1 MSATKRTILI
11 LSALLFIIFASPA
24 APQGRANNSF
34 LVLTLDNKIIGP
46 VIADYVSR
54 GIDKAN
60 KENYSGIIII
70 MDTPGG
76 LLESTRSIVK
86 KIMNASI
93 PVITYVAPSGSRAGS
108 AGVFIA
114 LSSHVVAMAPS
125 TNIGAA
131 HPVMLGE
138 GDKSER
144 SSRSLKRSIEELTD
158 TLNRKKAKNA
168 EKKTLDSEN
177 PMEDKIMNDT
187 LAWITAIAKNR
198 NRNADWARQ
207 AVLESVSA
215 TEKEALEKKV
225 IDLIANDLNGLL
237 KKLDGR
243 MISFPEKTITLNIK
257 DARLIY
263 FDLTLSQNILN
274 TLINPNLA
282 YIFMLMGF
290 LGLFIEFTH
299 PGVIFPGIVGAISLI
314 LAFYG
319 FAVLPVNFAGFLLIA
334 LAIILFIAEAL
345 TPATFGLMTLAGAV
359 SMLIGSLMLVD
370 STFLGIKI
378 SLNIILPFIL
388 AIATIVIFL
397 VMSVVKTHNK
407 KALSGASTLIG
418 EIGVAETDL
427 NYEGQVFVAGEIW
440 TAFNPSGET
449 IKKGEKIKVL
459 GVDNIKLRVSKY
471 VTA

>member
-1 MSATKRTILI
+1 MNATKKTVITIA
-11 LSALLFIIFASPA
+11 ALLFVIFASPA
-24 APQGRANNSF
+24 EPSQDQAHNNL

-46 VIADYVSR
+46 VITDYVSR
-54 GIDKAN
+54 GIDKAA
-60 KENYSGIIII
+60 KENYSGIIMV

-86 KIMNASI
+86 KIMNASV

-114 LSSHVVAMAPS
+114 FSSHIVAMAPS

-138 GDKSER
+138 GEKSER
-144 SSRSLKRSIEELTD
+144 SERSLKKIIEELTD
-158 TLNRKKAKNA
+158 TLNRKKTKSAAKKI
-168 EKKTLDSEN
+168 EGSEN

-187 LAWITAIAKNR
+187 LAWITAIAKTR

-225 IDLIANDLNGLL
+225 IDLIANDLDDLL
-237 KKLDGR
+237 KKLDGW
-243 MISFPEKTITLNIK
+243 MVSLPKKTITLNTK
-257 DARLIY
+257 DARLVY

-282 YIFMLMGF
+282 YIFMLMAF

-299 PGVIFPGIVGAISLI
+299 PGVIFPGIVGVISLV

-370 STFLGIKI
+370 STFLGIRI

-388 AIATIVIFL
+388 AIAAIVIFL
-397 VMSVVKTHNK
+397 VMNVVKTHNK
-407 KALSGASTLIG
+407 KVLSGASTLIE
-418 EIGVAETDL
+418 EIGVAQTDL
-427 NYEGQVFVAGEIW
+427 KYEGQVFVAGEIW
-440 TAFNPSGET
+440 TAFAPQGET

-459 GVDNIKLRVSKY
+459 GVDGIKLRVSKY
-471 VTA
+471 EP

>member
-1 MSATKRTILI
+1 MSATKRTILV
-11 LSALLFIIFASPA
+11 LSALFFIIFASPA
-24 APQGRANNSF
+24 APQGRINNSL

-60 KENYSGIIII
+60 KENYSGIILI

-76 LLESTRSIVK
+76 LLESTRFIVK
-86 KIMNASI
+86 KIMNAPI

-114 LSSHVVAMAPS
+114 LASHIVAMAPS

-131 HPVMLGE
+131 HPVILGE
-138 GDKSER
+138 GEKSE
-144 SSRSLKRSIEELTD
+144 RSLKRSIEELTD
-158 TLNRKKAKNA
+158 TLNRKKAKSTEN
-168 EKKTLDSEN
+168 KTQGSEN

-225 IDLIANDLNGLL
+225 IDLIANDLPDLL

-243 MISFPEKTITLNIK
+243 MISSLDKTITLNTK
-257 DARLIY
+257 DARLVY

-282 YIFMLMGF
+282 YIFMLMAF

-319 FAVLPVNFAGFLLIA
+319 FAVLPINFAGFLLIA

-370 STFLGIKI
+370 SSFLGIKI
-378 SLNIILPFIL
+378 SLNIIFPFIL
-388 AIATIVIFL
+388 SIATIVIFL
-397 VMSVVKTHNK
+397 VMNVVKTHNK

-418 EIGVAETDL
+418 VIGVAQTDL
-427 NYEGQVFVAGEIW
+427 NPEGQVFVAGEIW

-449 IKKGEKIKVL
+449 IRKGEKIKVL
-459 GVDNIKLRVSKY
+459 GVDNIKLSVSKY
-471 VTA
+471 KA